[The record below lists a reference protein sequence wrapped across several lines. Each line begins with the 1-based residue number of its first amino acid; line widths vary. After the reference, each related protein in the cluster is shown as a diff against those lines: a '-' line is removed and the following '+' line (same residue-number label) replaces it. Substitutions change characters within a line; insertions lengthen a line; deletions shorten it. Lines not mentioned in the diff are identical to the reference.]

1 MELNEGTLQVLKN
14 FSGINQNLLIRSGN
28 TIKTISEARNV
39 LATAIVDQEFPND
52 FGIYDLNEFISVL
65 SLVDTPRLKFEDEY
79 VNIGDSTGRSKVKYF
94 FSSEETLTTPQ
105 KDINM
110 PEADVAFALDND
122 TLNKLKRAASALGHS
137 EVSISG
143 KDGVLSLS
151 VVDSLNSTSNTFS
164 IDVDGEFKPDAVFN
178 FVLNIGNLKIL
189 PGDYEVQISS
199 KLITQF
205 KHKELN
211 VRYWIALEKS
221 STFGV

>member
-105 KDINM
+105 NDINM

-151 VVDSLNSTSNTFS
+151 VVDSQNSTSNTFS